1 MAGLR
6 GSCGLEALGGSF
18 GKLGPKI
25 WLMMASKYEL
35 AKVAAVCAKHGLGFP
50 DAPEF
55 AQLAA
60 ATAAAVK

>member
-1 MAGLR
+1 VRPEFATTEKAADL
-6 GSCGLEALGGSF
+6 F

-60 ATAAAVK
+60 ATAAAVKL